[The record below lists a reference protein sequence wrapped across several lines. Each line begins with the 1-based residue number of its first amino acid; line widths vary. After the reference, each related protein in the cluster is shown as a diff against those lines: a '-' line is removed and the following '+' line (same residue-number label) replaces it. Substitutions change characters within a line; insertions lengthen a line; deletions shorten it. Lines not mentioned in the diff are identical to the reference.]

1 LTWFSKRTRK
11 SRKVRITETLIAVI
25 GIKAV
30 TRILGINGIIKT
42 NRINQRVNKI
52 FYILII
58 PCFLI
63 SCGDPDVVYQNSKVI
78 ENNTWNKNESVTFDF
93 DINDTTEFYDFYFN
107 LRTTN
112 LYEWSNLYMF
122 VEIGSPEDQYN
133 IDTVEFLL
141 ANSVGE
147 WTGVSSGSVINN
159 KVLFINKK
167 RFPALGTY
175 RLTFN
180 QAMRQDELKEV
191 MDVGIIIKRAVLK

>member
-1 LTWFSKRTRK
+1 M
-11 SRKVRITETLIAVI
+11 
-25 GIKAV
+25 
-30 TRILGINGIIKT
+30 
-42 NRINQRVNKI
+42 NKF
-52 FYILII
+52 FYIFII
-58 PCFLI
+58 SCFLI
-63 SCGDPDVVYQNSKVI
+63 SCSDPDVVYQNSKVI
-78 ENNTWNKNESVTFDF
+78 ENNTWNKNDSVRFDF

-122 VEIGSPEDQYN
+122 VEIRSPEDQYN

-147 WTGVSSGSVINN
+147 WTGVSSGSIINN
-159 KVLFINKK
+159 KVLFINQK

-180 QAMRQDELKEV
+180 QAMRQDDLKEV
-191 MDVGIIIKRAVLK
+191 MDVGIIIKKAVLK

>member
-1 LTWFSKRTRK
+1 MN
-11 SRKVRITETLIAVI
+11 KV
-25 GIKAV
+25 
-30 TRILGINGIIKT
+30 
-42 NRINQRVNKI
+42 

-63 SCGDPDVVYQNSKVI
+63 SCGDSDVVYQNSKVI

-180 QAMRQDELKEV
+180 QAMRQDDLKEV
-191 MDVGIIIKRAVLK
+191 MDVGIIIKKAMLK

>member
-1 LTWFSKRTRK
+1 MN
-11 SRKVRITETLIAVI
+11 KV
-25 GIKAV
+25 
-30 TRILGINGIIKT
+30 
-42 NRINQRVNKI
+42 
-52 FYILII
+52 FYIFII

-63 SCGDPDVVYQNSKVI
+63 SCGDSDVVYQNSKII
-78 ENNTWNKNESVTFDF
+78 ENNTWNKNESVTFNF
-93 DINDTTEFYDFYFN
+93 DINDTNEFYDFYFN

-122 VEIGSPEDQYN
+122 VEIGSPEGQYN

-147 WTGVSSGSVINN
+147 WTGISSGSVINN

-180 QAMRQDELKEV
+180 QAMRQDDLKEV
-191 MDVGIIIKRAVLK
+191 MDAGIIIKKAVVK